1 MKKARTT
8 LTIDKDLLE
17 KAKQHIPNL
26 SEFIERCLE
35 QYLGYVNGLYPTAKA
50 SDIIQDISKSQAEL
64 FILNE
69 SFDVHE
75 EMKLIENEKINRP
88 FRALW
93 NDYKRRLKPNQELM
107 QDVLKV
113 VDIDED
119 TLEDVLDYAYVNM
132 DSFSLNFSWE
142 EVYSRYQQEEMKQ

>member
-26 SEFIERCLE
+26 SEFIEKCLE
-35 QYLGYVNGLYPTAKA
+35 QYLGCVNGLYPTAEA
-50 SDIIQDISKSQAEL
+50 SDIIQDISKSQAKL

-69 SFDVHE
+69 SFDVDE
-75 EMKLIENEKINRP
+75 RMKLIEDEKINRP

-93 NDYKRRLKPNQELM
+93 NDYRRRLEMNPELT

-113 VDIDED
+113 VNVDEE
-119 TLEDVLDYAYVNM
+119 TLEDILDFAYENM
-132 DSFSLNFSWE
+132 GNLSLNFSWE
-142 EVYSRYQQEEMKQ
+142 EVYEKYQQEEDDL

>member
-17 KAKQHIPNL
+17 KAKQNIPNL
-26 SEFIERCLE
+26 SEFIEKCLE

-50 SDIIQDISKSQAEL
+50 SDIIQNISKSQAEL
-64 FILNE
+64 FILNK
-69 SFDVHE
+69 SFDVHK

-93 NDYKRRLKPNQELM
+93 NDYRRRLEMNPELM
-107 QDVLKV
+107 HDVLEV
-113 VDIDED
+113 VDVDEE
-119 TLEDVLDYAYVNM
+119 TLEDVLDYAYENM
-132 DSFSLNFSWE
+132 DSLSLNFSWE
-142 EVYSRYQQEEMKQ
+142 EVYEKYLQEDDGV